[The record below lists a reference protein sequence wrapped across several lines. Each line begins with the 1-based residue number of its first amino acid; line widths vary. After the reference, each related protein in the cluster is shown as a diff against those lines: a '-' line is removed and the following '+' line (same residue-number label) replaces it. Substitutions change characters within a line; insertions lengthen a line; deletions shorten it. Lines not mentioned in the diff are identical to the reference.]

1 MKIITIIF
9 GILLTVLGVQYYTN
23 VAGSLFP
30 TLFAVGII
38 VLGVVA
44 LKSKSKHS
52 NAQFGALMLAMLILI
67 GSLRGVFNLFRLL
80 TGTQVDNPQEAI
92 LRSIMAAVCVVFIG
106 LGLGLIKDF
115 WTGWKAFGHF
125 LGNAL
130 ARVVLTFF
138 YFTVFVPFGLGV
150 RWLSDPLH
158 IKTTPTPLWRPR
170 STGDQ
175 SLEDVKR
182 QY

>member
-1 MKIITIIF
+1 MKIITILV
-9 GILLTVLGVQYYTN
+9 GIILTVLAFQNYQAVG
-23 VAGSLFP
+23 AWLP
-30 TLFAVGII
+30 ILFAAGIVI
-38 VLGVVA
+38 LGVVA
-44 LKSKSKHS
+44 LKHKGKHS

-67 GSLRGVFNLFRLL
+67 GSLRGVFNLFQML
-80 TGTQVDNPQEAI
+80 TGGQVNNPPEAI

-106 LGLGLIKDF
+106 LGVVLIKDF

-150 RWLSDPLH
+150 RLLSDPLH
-158 IKTTPTPLWRPR
+158 VKTTPSPLWRPR
-170 STGDQ
+170 STGDK